1 MDPTEAVAT
10 LATRAEQSPDGRLA
24 EAGRRSAERLRSP
37 LRTAVV
43 GRVSTGKST
52 LLNALLATAVAPTD
66 GRECTKVVHV
76 FRHDRFITASLVP
89 RVGRELIPVYFDGTR
104 LPSDLGRPATEIRFV
119 DVTLPIPL
127 LTRATLI
134 DTPGLASANAESP
147 DVTNRMREDTDE
159 SAARADALLYCLRGP
174 LLQDEAD
181 AVHAFRQGSGAKRL
195 SAGTAVGI
203 LTHADQIGND
213 RQRAFAEAT
222 ELAAKMAR
230 KHADL
235 FSAVVPVIG
244 LLAETAATGAL
255 REAHARALGE
265 LARSWDRD
273 AIWAALIAPEMFLAE
288 RGPVGPEVR
297 GELLGLLG
305 LYGVGVLLERVRAG
319 VPSNA
324 TALSRLAHDLSG
336 IDEVRRH
343 IAASFD
349 RRADVL
355 KAARVLEDLLA
366 EVRRAGDRDLHDAAE
381 RILDQRAMFP
391 LQVIEMAQLLATRS
405 ITPPPALQ
413 EQAQQ
418 AISTWLTDQ
427 PGRRRR
433 ASRTEAM
440 QAVREWRAWQQLTDL
455 AGRRVAEVMVRAWQL
470 STEEAR

>member
-1 MDPTEAVAT
+1 
-10 LATRAEQSPDGRLA
+10 
-24 EAGRRSAERLRSP
+24 
-37 LRTAVV
+37 VV

-89 RVGRELIPVYFDGTR
+89 RDGRDWTPVYFDGTR
-104 LPSDLGRPATEIRFV
+104 LPSDLGRPASEIKFV
-119 DVTLPIPL
+119 DVTLPTPL
-127 LTRATLI
+127 LTRVTLI
-134 DTPGLASANAESP
+134 DTPGLASASAQSS
-147 DVTNRMREDTDE
+147 DTTRMREDTDE

-174 LLQDEAD
+174 LLRDEAD

-203 LTHADQIGND
+203 LTHADQIGDD
-213 RQRAFAEAT
+213 RPRAFAEAT
-222 ELAAKMAR
+222 KLAATMAR

-273 AIWAALIAPEMFLAE
+273 AIWPALIAPEMFLGE
-288 RGPVGPEVR
+288 PGPVGPELR
-297 GELLGLLG
+297 RELLQLLGLF
-305 LYGVGVLLERVRAG
+305 GVGALLERVRAG
-319 VPSNA
+319 APAHA
-324 TALSRLAHDLSG
+324 TALTGLAHDLSG
-336 IDEVRRH
+336 IDQVRRY

-355 KAARVLEDLLA
+355 KAARVLEDLLD
-366 EVRRAGDRDLHDAAE
+366 EVRRAGDRDLHDVAD

-391 LQVIEMAQLLATRS
+391 LRVIEMAQLLATRS
-405 ITPPPALQ
+405 STPPPVLQ

-418 AISTWLTDQ
+418 AISTWLTDP
-427 PGRRRR
+427 PGHRRR
-433 ASRTEAM
+433 ASRAEAI